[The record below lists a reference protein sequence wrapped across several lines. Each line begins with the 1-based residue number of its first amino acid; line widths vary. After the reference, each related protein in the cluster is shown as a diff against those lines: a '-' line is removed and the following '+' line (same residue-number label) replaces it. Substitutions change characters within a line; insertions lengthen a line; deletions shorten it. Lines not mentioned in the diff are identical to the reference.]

1 MLKSIST
8 AEFYIQ
14 RRWQLLYHRL
24 LTIAQIVW
32 VQRLVIITA
41 VLLISIALPLVLSR
55 TRLLLVIGMVL
66 AVTAVL
72 IFLYKP
78 PLGLFLLVGASL
90 VLPSPDLPGGLNLTV
105 LFLLLLIALWFLE
118 MFIVQRNIWV
128 VRSRPVKPL
137 LALLLVVIISLFFG
151 QLPWFRHAQPAP
163 LETQIGGL
171 LIFICAVG
179 AFLLVAQQIRE
190 LYWLQ
195 WMTWVYIA
203 MSAFFVAGWVVPGV
217 GPISSRLFHIG
228 AISNSLF
235 WTWLVA
241 LAFGQAVFNDK
252 LKPFWRLVLLGVT
265 AMTLF
270 VGFVLNSEW
279 KSGFLP
285 PMAAVAVI
293 LALRSW
299 RLGLLMVL
307 VAPVAAYILTS
318 QAIATDDYSYGTR
331 VDAWIIMFEIIKVNP
346 LLGLGPANYYWYT
359 PLFPIR
365 GWAVSFNSHNQ
376 YVDIIAQA
384 GLLGMVCVIWFA
396 IEQGLLGWRLK
407 DRVPSGFARAYVY
420 CVLGG
425 LVGTLVGGLLAD
437 WFFPFVYNI
446 GYYGF
451 RGAIPAWLFLG
462 GLVSLEQMYANPSA
476 EAVGTSQ
483 TGAHASFT

>member
-1 MLKSIST
+1 M

-14 RRWQLLYHRL
+14 RRWQLLVHKL
-24 LTIAQIVW
+24 LAIAQIVW
-32 VQRLVIITA
+32 VQRVVIVTA
-41 VLLISIALPLVLSR
+41 VLLFSLTLPFVLSR
-55 TRLLLVIGMVL
+55 TLLMLVIGL
-66 AVTAVL
+66 ILGLTAVL
-72 IFLYKP
+72 ILLYRP
-78 PLGLFLLVGASL
+78 QLGLLLLVAASL

-105 LFLLLLIALWFLE
+105 LFLLLLIGLWFLE
-118 MFIVQRNIWV
+118 MFVVQRNIWV

-137 LALLLVVIISLFFG
+137 LALLLVVLISLLFG

-163 LETQIGGL
+163 LETQIGGM

-179 AFLLVAQQIRE
+179 AFLLTAQQIRE

-195 WMTWVYIA
+195 WMTWIYIA

-241 LAFGQAVFNDK
+241 LAFGQAVFNNK
-252 LKPFWRLVLLGVT
+252 LNPFWRLVLLGIT

-270 VGFVLNSEW
+270 VGFVLNNEW
-279 KSGFLP
+279 KSGYLP
-285 PMAAVAVI
+285 PIAAVAVI

-299 RLGLLMVL
+299 RLGLIMILI
-307 VAPVAAYILTS
+307 APIGAYFLTS

-331 VDAWIIMFEIIKVNP
+331 VDAWIIVFEIIKVNP
-346 LLGLGPANYYWYT
+346 ILGLGPANYYWYT

-376 YVDIIAQA
+376 YVDIIAQT
-384 GLLGMVCVIWFA
+384 GLVGMLCVIWFA

-407 DRVPSGFARAYVY
+407 DRVPDGFARAYVY

-425 LVGTLVGGLLAD
+425 LVGTLVGGTLAD

-451 RGAIPAWLFLG
+451 RGAIPAWIFLG
-462 GLVSLEQMYANPSA
+462 GLVSLEQMYASKPVETPRSSNP
-476 EAVGTSQ
+476 VLNTSP
-483 TGAHASFT
+483 T